1 MGDSRKDSDRTP
13 TTVAPDRTLRY
24 IRSSELFTDSNR
36 ILIEHGGA
44 VYKLQVTSQGKLLLT
59 K

>member
-1 MGDSRKDSDRTP
+1 MGDSRKDSDRIP
-13 TTVAPDRTLRY
+13 ATVAPDQTLRY
-24 IRSSELFTDSNR
+24 IRSRELFAGSSR

-44 VYKLQVTSQGKLLLT
+44 VYQLQVTSQGKLLLT